1 MIKVYA
7 FKFNSLCQNL
17 TFLIIFVHFL
27 VNLFV
32 PFLCTKVMNLATLSA
47 SLLKFSP
54 ALRIYFL

>member
-1 MIKVYA
+1 MINVYA

-32 PFLCTKVMNLATLSA
+32 LFLHQSD
-47 SLLKFSP
+47 KFSHIE
-54 ALRIYFL
+54 RIFA